1 MKQLTIFLLMVFGV
15 ALAGMAGA
23 AKLYKWVDKDGNV
36 SYHDQPPMDDAKYK
50 VEEKNLRIGT
60 AVSDNPAMK
69 EAADKNPVVLYVAPK
84 CASCD
89 AARSYLNSRKIPFKE
104 VNVEGNRDVQQQLIA
119 KSGGLAVP
127 TISVGEKVMRG
138 YLESLV
144 EGELNAAGY
153 PKAEAEPAAAA
164 AEAESP
170 KP

>member
-1 MKQLTIFLLMVFGV
+1 MVFGV
-15 ALAGMAGA
+15 ALAGTAGA

-36 SYHDQPPMDDAKYK
+36 SYHDQPPMDDSKYK
-50 VEEKNLRIGT
+50 VEEKNLRTGT

-69 EAADKNPVVLYVAPK
+69 EAAEKNPVVLYVAPK
-84 CASCD
+84 CTSCD
-89 AARSYLNSRKIPFKE
+89 AARSYLNNRKIPFKE
-104 VNVEGNRDVQQQLIA
+104 VNVDGNRDLQQQLIA

-127 TISVGEKVMRG
+127 TITVGEKVMRG

-164 AEAESP
+164 PEAESP